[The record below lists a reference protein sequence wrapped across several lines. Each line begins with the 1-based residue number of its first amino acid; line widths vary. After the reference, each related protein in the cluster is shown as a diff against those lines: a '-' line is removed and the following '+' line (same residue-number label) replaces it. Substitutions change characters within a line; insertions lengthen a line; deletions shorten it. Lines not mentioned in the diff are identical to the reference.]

1 MRWWPLAI
9 AGVLLVAFFVAG
21 RLVDVD
27 RHVETAQGW
36 TAALGSVAPAAY
48 VAVYVVVTLLGGPG
62 LPFTLLS
69 PLLFGVGPAIVV
81 MVVASAA
88 SAALAFLIARHFA
101 RDTLAR
107 RLGRTEGFARVSALV
122 EAHDWAVIPA
132 VRILPLAP
140 FAVVNYGFG
149 LTRVGFWRYFLWTEL
164 AMVPANVVQV
174 AGAGLIFDAA
184 ARGAASWPLLA
195 AAAACALAL
204 LALGVRG
211 RRTLART

>member
-1 MRWWPLAI
+1 MRWWPLAT

-48 VAVYVVVTLLGGPG
+48 LAVYVVVTLLGGPG

-107 RLGRTEGFARVSALV
+107 RLGRAEGFARVSALV

-149 LTRVGFWRYFLWTEL
+149 LTGISFWRYFGWSEL
-164 AMVPANVVQV
+164 AMVPMNAVLV
-174 AGAGLIFDAA
+174 AGAGLFYDVAT
-184 ARGAASWPLLA
+184 RGTASWPLLA
-195 AAAACALAL
+195 AAAGAALVLVALA
-204 LALGVRG
+204 ALGHKV
-211 RRTLART
+211 LART